1 MTRVLVVDDD
11 AQNRYL
17 LEVLLAGEGMEV
29 ESVANGRAA
38 LAAARART
46 PDLVISD
53 ILMPEMDGF
62 LLCRAMKADA
72 ALRPVPFVFYT
83 ATYTEPEDERVAL
96 EAGGDLF
103 LRKPAEPD
111 ELLAEV
117 RRLLG
122 ATARRADDPRD
133 RGLAEEVA
141 FLARHDQALARK
153 LEKKH
158 QELQESEARYRSYFE
173 GSPVAILVTD
183 DDGRLLDANPAVR
196 SLSGYDAS
204 ELLGANLSLLLGEGG
219 GEAQLRLTATSPYAP
234 ARTSAWSLRR
244 KDEAVRQVSVTAI
257 RLGSGR
263 VLAFCEDETGRV
275 LAEEA
280 VRRANAEL
288 ETRVRERTAQLEHLN
303 QELEAFTASVSHDL
317 RAPLRALDGY
327 AALLEEEVEGG
338 AESDC
343 RRHVD
348 AIRQNVRRMSRLV
361 ESLLAL
367 SRAGRQPLRTGPI
380 DMDSLVRS
388 LLGELLPVE
397 ARERTEVVLRP
408 LPSATGD
415 ESLVRQVFA
424 NLLGNALKF
433 TARQPRRRI
442 EVGSRTDGDRTFWYV
457 KDDGIGFAP
466 ADAER
471 IFLAFERLHRDDA
484 VEGSGVGLAIVRRI
498 VERHG
503 GAVRAE
509 SSPGAGATFS
519 FSLGDGPA

>member
-17 LEVLLAGEGMEV
+17 LEVLLAGEGFEV
-29 ESVANGRAA
+29 ESAANGRDA

-72 ALRPVPFVFYT
+72 ALRTVPFVFYT

-96 EAGGDLF
+96 QAGGDLF

-122 ATARRADDPRD
+122 ATVRRAEDPRG

-173 GSPVAILVTD
+173 GSPVAILVMD
-183 DDGRLLDANPAVR
+183 DHGRLLDANPAVR
-196 SLSGYDAS
+196 SLSGYDVG
-204 ELLGANLSLLLGEGG
+204 ELLGQNVSLLLGEGG
-219 GEAQLRLTATSPYAP
+219 REAPLRLTADSAFAP
-234 ARTSAWSLRR
+234 ARTSAWRLRR
-244 KDEAVRQVSVTAI
+244 RDDAVRQLSITAI
-257 RLGSGR
+257 RLENGH
-263 VLAFCEDETGRV
+263 VLAFCEDETERV

-288 ETRVRERTAQLEHLN
+288 ETRVRERTAQLEHVN

-327 AALLEEEVEGG
+327 AALLEEEVE
-338 AESDC
+338 AAADSDC

-348 AIRQNVRRMSRLV
+348 AIRRNVDRMSRLV
-361 ESLLAL
+361 ESFLAL

-380 DMDSLVRS
+380 DMDSLVRQ
-388 LLGELLPVE
+388 LIAELVPPE
-397 ARERTEVVLRP
+397 DRARTEVVLQP
-408 LPSATGD
+408 LPSARGD

-433 TARQPRRRI
+433 TGRQAHRRI
-442 EVGSRTDGDRTFWYV
+442 EVGSRPEGDRPVWFV
-457 KDDGIGFAP
+457 KDDGIGFDP

-471 IFLAFERLHRDDA
+471 IFLAFERLRQDDA
-484 VEGSGVGLAIVRRI
+484 VEGNGVGLAIVRRI

-509 SSPGAGATFS
+509 SSPGSGATFS
-519 FSLGDGPA
+519 FSLGDVPA